1 MTYWIITATSIFAG
15 IFGANLASDHVKELR
30 AKRAIARMLKALRND
45 DPQSAPVV
53 PLHRVYDG
61 DKD

>member
-1 MTYWIITATSIFAG
+1 MTYWTITATAIFAG
-15 IFGANLASDHVKELR
+15 IFGANVAADALKEWR